1 MKNKF
6 NQLCVMEGTL
16 MPKGGAREL
25 EQFFEDEMGIDV
37 RFETQVK
44 TLPDNPGCTET
55 GGRND
60 LFFYIADKDISKFA
74 VKRLS
79 MGIRWWED
87 VLGNG
92 NGKLYSSEVLEKYSK
107 TWQEKF
113 GELKNLSYIYGVNIK
128 IKHYE

>member
-1 MKNKF
+1 MAKKQF

-25 EQFFEDEMGIDV
+25 EQFFEDEMGVDV

-44 TLPDNPGCTET
+44 TLPDNPECTET

-74 VKRLS
+74 VPRLS

-92 NGKLYSSEVLEKYSK
+92 NGKLYSTEIKNRYNK
-107 TWQEKF
+107 TW
-113 GELKNLSYIYGVNIK
+113 
-128 IKHYE
+128 

>member
-1 MKNKF
+1 MENQF

-16 MPKGGAREL
+16 MPEGGAKEL
-25 EQFFEDEMGIDV
+25 ETFFKNEMGV
-37 RFETQVK
+37 TVHFETEVK
-44 TLPDNPGCTET
+44 TLPDEPGCTLT

-60 LFFYIADKDISKFA
+60 LFFYIADDDIGKFA
-74 VKRLS
+74 VPRLQ

-92 NGKLYSSEVLEKYSK
+92 NGKLYPEEILEKYPK

-113 GELKNLSYIYGVNIK
+113 GEAKYLSYIQGKYKN
-128 IKHYE
+128 

>member
-16 MPKGGAREL
+16 MPKGGAKEL
-25 EQFFEDEMGIDV
+25 VEFFKNEMGVDV
-37 RFETQVK
+37 HFETQVK
-44 TLPDNPGCTET
+44 TLPDET
-55 GGRND
+55 GEGGRND
-60 LFFYIADKDISKFA
+60 LFFYIADDDISKFA
-74 VKRLS
+74 IPRMS

-92 NGKLYSSEVLEKYSK
+92 NGKLYPNEILEKYPK

-113 GELKNLSYIYGVNIK
+113 GEAKYLSYIQGKYKN
-128 IKHYE
+128 